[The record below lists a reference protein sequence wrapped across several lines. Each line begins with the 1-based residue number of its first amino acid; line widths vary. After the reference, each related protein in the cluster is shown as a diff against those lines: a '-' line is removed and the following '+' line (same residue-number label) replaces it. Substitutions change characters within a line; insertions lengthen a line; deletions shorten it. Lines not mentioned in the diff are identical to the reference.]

1 MEKEKCFESTVYI
14 SNANNDKVEM
24 GTQWGLTEQ
33 ESIDKVMIEFN
44 MYSAHAEFGVED
56 IVAIETT
63 ELPQHYTANELD

>member
-33 ESIDKVMIEFN
+33 ESIDKVIIEFN

-63 ELPQHYTANELD
+63 ELPQHYTANELA

>member
-14 SNANNDKVEM
+14 STATNDKVEM

-44 MYSAHAEFGVED
+44 MYAAHAEFSAED

-63 ELPQHYTANELD
+63 ELPQHYTANELA

>member
-33 ESIDKVMIEFN
+33 EAIEKVMIAVN
-44 MYSAHAEFGVED
+44 MYSACAEVGVED

-63 ELPQHYTANELD
+63 ELPQHYTANELA